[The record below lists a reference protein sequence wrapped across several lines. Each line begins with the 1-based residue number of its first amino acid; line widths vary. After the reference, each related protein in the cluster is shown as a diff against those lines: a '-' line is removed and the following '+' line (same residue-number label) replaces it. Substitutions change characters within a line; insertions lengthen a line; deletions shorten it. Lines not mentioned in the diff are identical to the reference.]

1 MAYSATPKFN
11 PFQSS
16 VVFLTEIIHLFCSV
30 KQMTGF
36 YMKCKAGLKW
46 VLTILTF
53 SLQTH
58 FQK

>member
-46 VLTILTF
+46 VKINM
-53 SLQTH
+53 SIR
-58 FQK
+58 